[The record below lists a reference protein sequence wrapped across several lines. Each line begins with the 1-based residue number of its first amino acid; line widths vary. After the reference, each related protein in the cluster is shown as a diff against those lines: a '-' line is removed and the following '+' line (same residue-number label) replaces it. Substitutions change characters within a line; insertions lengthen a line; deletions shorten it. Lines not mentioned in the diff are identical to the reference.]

1 MLPTIVFVHLNSPI
15 PLYLRFNIVSTI
27 RKFPNAK
34 VVLIRN
40 DGKSDGIHSNLW
52 HYQYKPGPKSQ
63 SIENSLSHPKSFRNN
78 FWFSAIQRFD
88 ALRSYMESSS
98 EAILHIESD
107 VIASNDF
114 PLENF
119 KLSTIEIA
127 YPVVAKN
134 RGVASTVFIRN
145 LETAKKLIDFAQ
157 EACLINSQ
165 TTDMEI
171 LANFFEKNPTEVLLL
186 AFGPNNTEAYI
197 ENFLISRVMPSFEI
211 FNGIFDG
218 NDIGYFLFGTDPRN
232 KRGIS
237 YLRSLIQGNY
247 ARVNKWNFEFDNLRK
262 FINLEFNNDT
272 KPVYSL
278 HATSKKLT
286 LFHHTT
292 QNYVIRK
299 YVRKQKRSRKREI
312 FLSITAK
319 MIFRKMMKS
328 WKS

>member
-1 MLPTIVFVHLNSPI
+1 M
-15 PLYLRFNIVSTI
+15 
-27 RKFPNAK
+27 
-34 VVLIRN
+34 
-40 DGKSDGIHSNLW
+40 
-52 HYQYKPGPKSQ
+52 
-63 SIENSLSHPKSFRNN
+63 ENSGEP
-78 FWFSAIQRFD
+78 
-88 ALRSYMESSS
+88 
-98 EAILHIESD
+98 ILHIESD
-107 VIASNDF
+107 VIVSKDF

-119 KLSTIEIA
+119 NLSTIEIA

-145 LETAKKLIDFAQ
+145 LETAEKLIDFTVD
-157 EACLINSQ
+157 ACLINSQ

-171 LANFFEKNPTEVLLL
+171 LANFFEMNPEEVISL
-186 AFGPNNTEAYI
+186 AFGPHNTYAYN
-197 ENFLISRVMPSFEI
+197 ENFLISKVLPSFKM

-237 YLRSLIQGNY
+237 YMRSLIQGNY
-247 ARVNKWNFEFDNLRK
+247 ARVNKWNFKFDNLRK
-262 FINLEFNNDT
+262 FINLEFDNDT
-272 KPVYSL
+272 KPIFSL

-299 YVRKQKRSRKREI
+299 YVRKQKHSGKIEI
-312 FLSITAK
+312 FPFITIR
-319 MIFRKMMKS
+319 MIFRKMIKS

>member
-1 MLPTIVFVHLNSPI
+1 MLPTIFFVHLNSPI
-15 PLYLRFNIVSTI
+15 PLYFRFNIVSTI

-34 VVLIRN
+34 VVIIRN
-40 DGKSDGIHSNLW
+40 DGKSEGIHSNLW
-52 HYQYKPGPKSQ
+52 HYEYKPGSKSE
-63 SIENSLSHPKSFRNN
+63 SIENSLSHPKSFRSN

-88 ALRSYMESSS
+88 ALRSYMESSG
-98 EAILHIESD
+98 EPILHIESD
-107 VIASNDF
+107 VIVSKDF

-145 LETAKKLIDFAQ
+145 LETAERLIDFTQ
-157 EACLINSQ
+157 EACLVNSQ

-171 LANFFEKNPTEVLLL
+171 LANFFEMNPKEVISL
-186 AFGPNNTEAYI
+186 AFGPNNAYAYN
-197 ENFLISRVMPSFEI
+197 EKFQISRTLPSFKI

-218 NDIGYFLFGTDPRN
+218 NDIGYFLFGTNPRN

-237 YLRSLIQGNY
+237 YTRSLIQGNY
-247 ARVNKWNFEFDNLRK
+247 AKVNKWNFKFDNLRK
-262 FINLEFNNDT
+262 FINLEFDNDT
-272 KPVYSL
+272 KPIYSL

-292 QNYVIRK
+292 QNYVIRN
-299 YVRKQKRSRKREI
+299 YVRKQKRSGGKE
-312 FLSITAK
+312 FFPFITIN
-319 MIFRKMMKS
+319 MIFRKMTKS